1 MKIGYFTERFPYRC
15 NLNESD
21 LIKTDGICTDGG
33 GIGNVVYNLLF
44 QMAKKGHEVYVFT
57 TAPMGEDTSVEEHEN
72 VTIVRY
78 KPQFKVSSSPVA
90 LNHIYSRLTSNLDLD
105 IIHAHFGSPLAPLG
119 GALYAKIQK
128 KPFIVTYHED
138 MIGGYGGLLRR
149 TVIWLLNAFVVDHIL
164 SQADAVLTPSEY
176 YIEKSKYLSKI
187 NDKVKSIPNGIILE
201 DYQRK
206 YSKKESR
213 DILGLPQQEN
223 IILFVGSLT
232 PRKAPDVLVKAMS
245 LVLKRRPDSRLLFVG
260 DGYYR
265 NDLEAL
271 AKEYGIQENITFMG
285 FVDDD
290 TKKLCYSAADIFV
303 LPSRSEGFGIVLLEA
318 SAYGLPL
325 VVSGLEVFRS
335 VVQDNYNGF
344 FTEKENER
352 DLASKILSL
361 LDDADLRK
369 KMGGNAEKRV
379 QKFSWDSIADAT
391 LKFYG
396 EVISGE
402 TSKNRSTWF

>member
-1 MKIGYFTERFPYRC
+1 MMKIGFFTDIFPYHC
-15 NLNESD
+15 NLDENNIREGAGAHFS
-21 LIKTDGICTDGG
+21 G
-33 GIGNVVYNLLF
+33 GIGNVVYNLLL

-72 VTIVRY
+72 VTVVRY
-78 KPQFKVSSSPVA
+78 KPQFKVASSPVA
-90 LNHIYSRLTSNLDLD
+90 LNHVYSRLTSNLDLD
-105 IIHAHFGSPLAPLG
+105 IIHAHFGNPLAPLG
-119 GALYAKIQK
+119 GALYAKMRK
-128 KPFIVTYHED
+128 KPFVITYHED

-149 TVIWLLNAFVVDHIL
+149 TVIWFLNTFVVDRIL

-176 YIEKSKYLSKI
+176 YIEKSTHLNKI
-187 NDKVKSIPNGIILE
+187 KDKVTSIPNGIILE

-213 DILGLPQQEN
+213 DILNLSQREN
-223 IILFVGSLT
+223 IVLFVGSLT

-245 LVLKRRPDSRLLFVG
+245 LVLKRCPDSRLLFVG

-265 NDLEAL
+265 NDLEIL
-271 AKEYGIQENITFMG
+271 AKEYGILENITFMG

-290 TKKLCYSAADIFV
+290 TKKLCYSASDVFV

-325 VVSGLEVFRS
+325 VVSDLEVFHS
-335 VVQDNYNGF
+335 VVQDGYNGF
-344 FTEKENER
+344 FTEKENEG

-361 LDDADLRK
+361 LDDADLRN

-379 QKFSWDSIADAT
+379 QKFSWDSVANTT
-391 LKFYG
+391 LKIYG

-402 TSKNRSTWF
+402 TSKNRSI